1 MVGEEGR
8 GTVGNSVVFSGPL
21 GVRTSREDGTC
32 TVAIRGELDLA
43 NVLVVERQLESALA
57 DRTCATL
64 VVDMRGL
71 DFIDSTGIAL
81 LVRTLSR
88 DKSHRLRF
96 IPSESRS
103 VTKVLEMT
111 GLAARLVEAGD
122 TQAG

>member
-43 NVLVVERQLESALA
+43 NVLIVERQLETALA
-57 DRTCATL
+57 DSTCTTL
-64 VVDMRGL
+64 IIDMRGL
-71 DFIDSTGIAL
+71 EFIDSTGIAL
-81 LVRTLSR
+81 LIRTLTQ
-88 DKSHRLRF
+88 DKANRLRF
-96 IPSESRS
+96 IPSESRA

-111 GLAARLVEAGD
+111 GVADRLVEPESRGN
-122 TQAG
+122 

>member
-1 MVGEEGR
+1 
-8 GTVGNSVVFSGPL
+8 
-21 GVRTSREDGTC
+21 
-32 TVAIRGELDLA
+32 
-43 NVLVVERQLESALA
+43 
-57 DRTCATL
+57 
-64 VVDMRGL
+64 MRGL